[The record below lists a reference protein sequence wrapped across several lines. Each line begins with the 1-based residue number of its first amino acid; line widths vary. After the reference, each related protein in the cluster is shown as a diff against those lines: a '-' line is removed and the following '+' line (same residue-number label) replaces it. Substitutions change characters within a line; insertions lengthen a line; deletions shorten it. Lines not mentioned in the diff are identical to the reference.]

1 MTVIE
6 TPRLILRRLTPEDA
20 PFILELVNDA
30 DWLRHIGDKNVHSL
44 DDARAYLANGPIA
57 MYERLGF
64 GLFAVE
70 RRDDDAIIGMCG
82 LIKRDTLEDV
92 DIGFAFLP
100 AYRGAGYAQEAA
112 QATLAWGRDA
122 LGLPRIVAIVS
133 PKNAASAKL
142 LERCGLRRERRIELS
157 AGKDPVDLFATVAV
171 DS

>member
-1 MTVIE
+1 VIVIE
-6 TPRLILRRLTPEDA
+6 TPRLTLRRLTLDDA

-44 DDARAYLANGPIA
+44 DDARAYLTNGPID
-57 MYERLGF
+57 MYARLGF

-70 RRDDDAIIGMCG
+70 RRDDGAIIGMCG
-82 LIKRDTLEDV
+82 LIKRDTLDDV

-112 QATLAWGRDA
+112 EATLAWGREA
-122 LGLPRIVAIVS
+122 LGLPRVVAIVS

-142 LERCGLRRERRIELS
+142 LERCGLRRESRIELA
-157 AGKDPVDLFATVAV
+157 AGKDPVDLFATVA
-171 DS
+171 